1 MFDAGVV
8 GAGLGSEA
16 EAEDVAVVRAVSD
29 EERAIHTVRQT
40 RLGVVKT
47 HRAPVPTALRITTIH
62 RSSLYCGSYQWR
74 VWGNGAQGLRLLLD
88 WKKLPPIEDRGQ
100 ADRVTTPSRA

>member
-1 MFDAGVV
+1 VYGTFVVFDTGVV

-16 EAEDVAVVRAVSD
+16 ETEDVAVVRAVSD

-74 VWGNGAQGLRLLLD
+74 V
-88 WKKLPPIEDRGQ
+88 
-100 ADRVTTPSRA
+100 